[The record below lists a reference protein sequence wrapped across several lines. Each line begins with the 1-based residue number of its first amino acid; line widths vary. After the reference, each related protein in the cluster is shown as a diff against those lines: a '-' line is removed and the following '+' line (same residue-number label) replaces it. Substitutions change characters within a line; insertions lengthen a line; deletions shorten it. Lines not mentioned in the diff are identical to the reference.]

1 MGRGDKKDINSEAL
15 REQNETVRF
24 MHFLNLV
31 CDELEV
37 IEERK
42 KNIKNIKKKAALFD
56 VRAKDID
63 YAVKALENT
72 DQQVPV
78 EEYKRHGQVLQMLNF
93 MPQFNPSLLLDRMPA
108 DERIIGEGRIQGLR
122 GRPAEPPYAKGSKEN
137 EQYMTGWDAGNKL
150 RMERLA
156 DALDES
162 QLPAASK
169 AGKSV
174 LVKKAEAAKKDPNA
188 PLGDLPP
195 EAVTQDPEMPSEPA
209 KKGTRAQKAGD
220 VKDGRTNAE
229 IEMERQAKA
238 DFH

>member
-93 MPQFNPSLLLDRMPA
+93 MPQFNPTLLLDRMPA

-174 LVKKAEAAKKDPNA
+174 LVKKAEAAKKDPTHRWA
-188 PLGDLPP
+188 ICRPRRQGDAGSRDAGRA
-195 EAVTQDPEMPSEPA
+195 EEGDARSEGGRRR
-209 KKGTRAQKAGD
+209 KT
-220 VKDGRTNAE
+220 KDGRTNAE
-229 IEMERQAKA
+229 TRNGAA
-238 DFH
+238 G